1 MNPYAVIGSGMGT
14 PEAVSLGVRLSA
26 WHDSMVA
33 HERRLRSTTPSTD
46 GCHDECP
53 HAEAGALWAEALE
66 AFGARAHE
74 LTFLR
79 SRGNRTR
86 RSSRHEVST
95 DRIAPTPDRLTSAD
109 GGVSL

>member
-33 HERRLRSTTPSTD
+33 HERRLRSTPSTD
-46 GCHDECP
+46 ECHDECP
-53 HAEAGALWAEALE
+53 HAEARALWAEALE
-66 AFGARAHE
+66 TFGSRAHE

-79 SRGNRTR
+79 SRANKAR
-86 RSSRHEVST
+86 RSSRREVST
-95 DRIAPTPDRLTSAD
+95 DRIAAAPDHPTAAE
-109 GGVSL
+109 GGVPL